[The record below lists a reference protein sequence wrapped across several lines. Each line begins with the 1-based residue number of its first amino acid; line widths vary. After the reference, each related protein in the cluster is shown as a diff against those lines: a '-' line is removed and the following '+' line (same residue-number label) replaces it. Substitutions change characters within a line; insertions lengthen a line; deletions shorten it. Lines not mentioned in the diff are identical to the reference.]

1 MNIFK
6 VFSFK
11 VKRQEVDHTRH
22 NNKKKGKV
30 SMCNLIHTTKKGN
43 QTELNEEKNGRK
55 KVE

>member
-43 QTELNEEKNGRK
+43 QTNLTKKKMEEKK
-55 KVE
+55 